1 MADPIPKYLQKN
13 VALLYEQFKTGDFTF
28 QDAVTILKKDVRY
41 TGQILSHLGK
51 AGWIS
56 IRNDKLDQRKKIY
69 RINKFDDII
78 SAFEKD
84 QG

>member
-13 VALLYEQFKTGDFTF
+13 VALLYEQFKTGGFSF
-28 QDAVTILKKDVRY
+28 QEAVKTLDKEVRY

-56 IRNDKLDQRKKIY
+56 KRNDKLDQRKKIY
-69 RINKFDDII
+69 RVNKFDDII
-78 SAFEKD
+78 SAFEK
-84 QG
+84 